1 MENYTDDDI
10 QALKRVSCQIAADY
24 LGVPVMALRI
34 GMQQNRLPI
43 GFANHH
49 KDRYTDHWSYHI
61 IADRLIAYKHGTI
74 NEVQVEGIE
83 RNLDR
88 IIAEFTEMRRDLS
101 SLLRARE

>member
-10 QALKRVSCQIAADY
+10 QALKRVSFQIAADY

>member
-1 MENYTDDDI
+1 
-10 QALKRVSCQIAADY
+10 
-24 LGVPVMALRI
+24 MALRI

-49 KDRYTDHWSYHI
+49 KDRNTDHWSYHI